1 MADEPKF
8 PSRQLGRVGFFDTNN
23 FTKEGVE
30 QVEISSGLL
39 CGGNNAVF
47 VARLVNSSKL
57 NFAIRKIIGSDRAVT
72 YEI

>member
-1 MADEPKF
+1 LADEPKF
-8 PSRQLGRVGFFDTNN
+8 PSRQLGRVGFFDTND

-47 VARLVNSSKL
+47 VEFLVL
-57 NFAIRKIIGSDRAVT
+57 
-72 YEI
+72 

>member
-1 MADEPKF
+1 MCRWGCEHRSVSTGVGAELRLADEPKF
-8 PSRQLGRVGFFDTNN
+8 PSRQLGRVGFFDTND

-47 VARLVNSSKL
+47 VEFLVL
-57 NFAIRKIIGSDRAVT
+57 
-72 YEI
+72 